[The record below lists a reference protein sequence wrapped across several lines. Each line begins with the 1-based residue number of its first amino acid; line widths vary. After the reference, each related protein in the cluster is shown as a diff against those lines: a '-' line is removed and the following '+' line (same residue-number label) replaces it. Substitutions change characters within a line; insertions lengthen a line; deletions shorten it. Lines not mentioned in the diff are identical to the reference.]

1 MKMKNQHVCLQK
13 ESQTLYQIG
22 LFASMNHVS
31 IKTLRYYDEHDLLK
45 PAYVHQDNGYRFYA
59 AHQIADLHQI
69 IALKEIGLS
78 LEKIKNIQKGDIQKN
93 ILQKR
98 KQQIVHEIAKLTR
111 QLSQV
116 ESYLF
121 YEEEDLSLPVIIKPL
136 PEVKVA
142 YKEQVIDCYD
152 DLFSLMPEMGLEM
165 EEIGCECA
173 QPDYCFTEYL
183 DDHYKNEEIA
193 VDICQS
199 VTEIKESSSS
209 LQFKVIP
216 YVKDAACLF
225 HKGAYHTFPQ
235 SYAKIL
241 RFIDENGYQI
251 NGNIREVYIDG
262 VWNKKNE
269 EEWLSQIQIPICKKI
284 CI

>member
-1 MKMKNQHVCLQK
+1 M
-13 ESQTLYQIG
+13 
-22 LFASMNHVS
+22 
-31 IKTLRYYDEHDLLK
+31 
-45 PAYVHQDNGYRFYA
+45 
-59 AHQIADLHQI
+59 
-69 IALKEIGLS
+69 
-78 LEKIKNIQKGDIQKN
+78 
-93 ILQKR
+93 
-98 KQQIVHEIAKLTR
+98 
-111 QLSQV
+111 
-116 ESYLF
+116 
-121 YEEEDLSLPVIIKPL
+121 
-136 PEVKVA
+136 A

-165 EEIGCECA
+165 EKIGSECA

-262 VWNKKNE
+262 VWRIKRMKKNGYRKYKF
-269 EEWLSQIQIPICKKI
+269 LFVRKYVFKDYFYLRIKTICYERLYMI
-284 CI
+284 DRIYGNRSFLI